1 MAARS
6 QKLGGPEVMKSLN
19 TALRAT
25 LPIIAVFICSI
36 SAFAQGDRGTIT
48 GTISDPAGAVVAAA
62 PVQAKNVAT
71 GAQYDAATTE
81 TGNYTLS
88 QLPAGAYEVSVA
100 VPGFKK
106 YVRTGLTVEVAATVR
121 VDIALEVGSA
131 TESVTINAEAPLLK
145 TESGEMSHNVTTDTL
160 DNLPV
165 LGVGASAAGSSGIRN
180 PTAVTA
186 LLPGTFVIPNSQVRI
201 NGAPG
206 NTASYRIEGQ
216 DSTNGQVPAT
226 QAQNQPSVDAIQEV
240 TVQTSNF
247 AAEYGQVGGGFFN
260 YTMKSGTNSLH
271 GTVYDYFV
279 NEALNA
285 ATPWVNAKTVA
296 RRNDYGFTVG
306 GPVWI
311 PKIYNGHDKTFFFF
325 NFEQFRETQNINTQA
340 LTVPTNAYRA
350 GNFSSALTGQVL
362 GTDPLGRP
370 ILANTVYDPT
380 TARAVGANGQI
391 VTDPFQ
397 GNIIPPSRFDPVAVK
412 VQSLIPAPTSNGNIS
427 NGIYPYLSQRV
438 TSIPAFKIDHSLGAN
453 MKFSYY
459 WSSTKTASQYSPTLG
474 ASDGLPVPITAA
486 IGTFILAH
494 TQRLNF
500 DQTITPTLLFHA
512 GIGYQDLNFDDDA
525 PVTNYNAS
533 ASLGLNGATVNRMFP
548 NLIFPASQPQ
558 GGGKTLGPALNRAPL
573 LYEKP
578 TANTSLTWVKGNHTY
593 KFGGEVRSE
602 GNAATLYTYTNGA
615 YTFSPNETGLPYL
628 QTSSFGGGT
637 VGFAYASFL
646 LGLVDAARVSQPQN
660 LRLGKH
666 GLGFFAQD
674 TWKVTR
680 RLTLDYGLRY
690 DYQTYLKE
698 HNGEL
703 ANFSPTTPNPSLGG
717 YPGAVIFEGSGPG
730 HCNCN
735 FAKNYP
741 LAFGPRLGA
750 AYQITPKT
758 VLRVGLGVVYSDT
771 GNNNGA
777 TAGLTAPAAVNAPS
791 FGTPVMTLAGG
802 LPFAAAPFP
811 NFSVGQYPQKGY
823 VATQAPLVWYDQNA
837 GRPARQVQWSVGLQ
851 REIARNL
858 LIEGTYVGNRGVWWN
873 APGQVDVN
881 AITTQA
887 LAARGLSITNAADRT
902 LLNSPLSSSL
912 AASRGFSTPPFP
924 GFPLTATV
932 AQSLRPFPQFTSI
945 NALWAP
951 DGNTWYDSLQTK
963 LTKRYSS
970 GLTFTGLYSWQKQ
983 LSTASPT
990 NVTVPGTGG
999 TAIVDVTNR
1008 SLNKALSP
1016 YDQPQL
1022 LTIAASYTVP
1032 AFHINKYL
1040 SWVARDWSLNTL
1052 LSYASGLPILAP
1064 YANNQLN
1071 QSLLRNV
1078 GTAFVGSSPA
1088 ASSTGTFANRVPG
1101 VPLFTQDLNC
1111 HCFDPNKTF
1120 VLNPAAWTDPAPGTF
1135 GTSAPYYSDYRL
1147 QRHPNE
1153 NVGIGRIFR
1162 VRERVTLN
1170 VRAEFANIFNRAQ
1183 MPNPAATNA
1192 LAAQTYSKTG
1202 VPTAGFGFINTAS
1215 TSAVTGAGTDTSRQ
1229 GTIVARL
1236 SF

>member
-1 MAARS
+1 M
-6 QKLGGPEVMKSLN
+6 
-19 TALRAT
+19 
-25 LPIIAVFICSI
+25 
-36 SAFAQGDRGTIT
+36 
-48 GTISDPAGAVVAAA
+48 
-62 PVQAKNVAT
+62 
-71 GAQYDAATTE
+71 
-81 TGNYTLS
+81 
-88 QLPAGAYEVSVA
+88 
-100 VPGFKK
+100 
-106 YVRTGLTVEVAATVR
+106 
-121 VDIALEVGSA
+121 
-131 TESVTINAEAPLLK
+131 
-145 TESGEMSHNVTTDTL
+145 
-160 DNLPV
+160 
-165 LGVGASAAGSSGIRN
+165 
-180 PTAVTA
+180 
-186 LLPGTFVIPNSQVRI
+186 RI

-260 YTMKSGTNSLH
+260 YTMRSGTNAFH
-271 GTVYDYFV
+271 GTGYDYFV

-285 ATPWVNAKTVA
+285 ATPWLNTRTVA

-311 PKIYNGHDKTFFFF
+311 PKVYNGHDKTFFFF
-325 NFEQFRETQNINTQA
+325 NFEQFRETQNINGQA
-340 LTVPTNAYRA
+340 LTVPTTNYRN
-350 GNFSSALTGQVL
+350 GNFASALTGQVL
-362 GTDPLGRP
+362 GTDPLGRS
-370 ILANTVYDPT
+370 ILANTVYDPA
-380 TARAVGANGQI
+380 TAHAAPNGQI

-397 GNIIPPSRFDPVAVK
+397 GNIIPASRFDPVAVK
-412 VQSLIPAPTSNGNIS
+412 IQSLIPAPTSGGLIN
-427 NGIYPYLSQRV
+427 NGIYPYPSQRV
-438 TSIPAFKIDHSLGAN
+438 TSIPAVKLDHSLGPN
-453 MKFSYY
+453 NKFSYY
-459 WSSTKTASQYSPTLG
+459 YSSTKTASQYSPTLG
-474 ASDGLPVPITAA
+474 ASDGLPLPITAA

-494 TQRLNF
+494 TQRLNY
-500 DQTITPTLLFHA
+500 DRTITPTLLFHA
-512 GIGYQDLNFDDDA
+512 GIGYQDLNFNDNA
-525 PVTNYNAS
+525 PVLDYNAS

-548 NLIFPASQPQ
+548 NIIFPASQPQ
-558 GGGKTLGPALNRAPL
+558 GGGKTLGPALNRSPL

-593 KFGGEVRSE
+593 KFGGEMRTE

-615 YTFSPNETGLPYL
+615 YSFSPNETGLPYL

-646 LGLVDAARVSQPQN
+646 LGLADTARVAQPQN

-680 RLTLDYGLRY
+680 KLTLDYGLRY

-703 ANFSPTTPNPSLGG
+703 ANFSPTTPNPGLGG
-717 YPGAVIFEGSGPG
+717 ALGAVEFEGSGAG

-791 FGTPVMTLAGG
+791 FGTPVMTLQGG

-811 NFSVGQYPQKGY
+811 NFSIAQYPQKGY
-823 VATQAPLVWYDQNA
+823 VATQSPLVWYDQNA

-851 REIARNL
+851 REVFRNL
-858 LIEGTYVGNRGVWWN
+858 LVEATYVGNRGAWWN
-873 APGQVDVN
+873 APGLIDVN
-881 AITTQA
+881 AISQQA
-887 LAARGLSITNAADRT
+887 LTARGLSLSSAADRT
-902 LLNSPLSSSL
+902 LLNSPLNSPL
-912 AASRGFSTPPFP
+912 AAQRGFNTPPFP

-945 NALWAP
+945 TSLWSPLGDTWYNALQ
-951 DGNTWYDSLQTK
+951 LK
-963 LTKRYSS
+963 VTKRYSS
-970 GLTFTGLYSWQKQ
+970 GLSFTTLYSWQKQ

-999 TAIVDVTNR
+999 SAIVDVFNR
-1008 SLNKALSP
+1008 SLNKTLSP
-1016 YDQPQL
+1016 YDQPQI

-1032 AFHINKYL
+1032 AFKMNKYL
-1040 SWVARDWSLNTL
+1040 AFAARDWAFNTL
-1052 LSYASGLPILAP
+1052 LSYSSGLPILAP

-1078 GTAFVGSSPA
+1078 GSAFVGSSPA
-1088 ASSTGTFANRVPG
+1088 TASTGTFANRVPG
-1101 VPLFTQDLNC
+1101 VPLFLQDLNC

-1120 VLNPAAWTDPAPGTF
+1120 VLNPAAWTDPPAGTF
-1135 GTSAPYYSDYRL
+1135 GTSAPYYNDYRL
-1147 QRHPNE
+1147 QRRPNE
-1153 NVGIGRIFR
+1153 NVGVGRIFR
-1162 VRERVTLN
+1162 LHEGVSLN
-1170 VRAEFANIFNRAQ
+1170 VRAEFNNIFNRAQ
-1183 MPNPAATNA
+1183 MPNPTATNA
-1192 LAAQTYSKTG
+1192 AAPQLTNAKTG
-1202 VPTAGFGFINTAS
+1202 AVTSGFGFINTAT
-1215 TSAVTGAGTDTSRQ
+1215 TSAVTNAGTDTSRQ
-1229 GTIVARL
+1229 GTIVARIT
-1236 SF
+1236 F